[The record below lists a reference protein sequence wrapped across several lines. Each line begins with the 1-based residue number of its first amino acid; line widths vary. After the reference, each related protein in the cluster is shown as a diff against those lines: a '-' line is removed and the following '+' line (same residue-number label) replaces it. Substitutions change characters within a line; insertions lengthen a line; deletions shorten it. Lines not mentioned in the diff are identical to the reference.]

1 MAQTTLLSS
10 ADYSLQT
17 SNGTSKIDITID
29 GLIYRVNNNLIA
41 EYSDASMVNNKH
53 EMKLAA
59 VSKSVD
65 DNNEVTFNM
74 AWRETLSN
82 SDGNAYYTN
91 WSFLKLSLDTLTS
104 QSQNI
109 LVYTGQTIS
118 SGTKAAPF
126 ENLFNTDLNKDG
138 TVGPKTLTTASSDTV
153 GVKLA
158 RDADNSVY
166 IQDGTKNIFIHDG
179 LAQNTNNFENV
190 GYSWGDANYGGG
202 NEAKIQVVSKGNPV
216 AWANANL
223 SPQMAASF
231 AKIFPNIT
239 STENT
244 DGYWVLKKD
253 YSWNISNS
261 VKTSNE
267 ANWTLYK
274 ISKDGDIAT
283 VVNNYSQLNATNNVS
298 ASWLEGYFGQDLNGD
313 GTTGP
318 KLTWKQNSTSNNAL
332 VSSATASDPQ
342 IATDA
347 DGNAFLVF
355 NATNTTDLAD
365 VSTNQVVQI
374 QNSDGGNLKLE
385 NKNTSGYQEIVKLV
399 RSGTD
404 YFVYVRNVDEYIPAG
419 ASTKTQVTRD
429 WAVYKLNITTVSG
442 TVTQVKADFNFTK
455 GNFKT
460 ISTDEAT
467 LSIDINGDGTTGK
480 GTPAVI
486 ANAFDTTADVL
497 GRDKDGTLYILSPN
511 NGGGYDSLVLTGN
524 NNIEST
530 YSYSQTTAMAVAK
543 ATSNNTPTGFTTGNF
558 YILTKQLYQNS
569 NPSYQIEEFTSSG
582 IFRETHRINSDEK
595 MSKYEALFGQDL
607 NGDSQVTTASNP
619 IRPTVIATDNL
630 NLTGVP
636 QNGVVAARDGDGQIY
651 VADATFSASGSTYT
665 AALSAASPVMNAWGG
680 NNTFNEYANAY
691 ADRTETKSVVA
702 AERKDGSSTD
712 YLVAV
717 KTQTTYTNVST
728 ATTDRW
734 EIYTL
739 KTVAAYQAATGTSS
753 TGSGSGSYA
762 SPATTGTYA
771 MPLGSSVPNNA
782 LVVYG
787 STDQP
792 SSIAAYE
799 SRFGQD
805 LDRDGRIGIDAAS
818 LTPLTTDT
826 YGAQLARDTRG
837 ALLIKQTINGSVT
850 AKAITSNMGAL
861 EYNNGTDNYK
871 AAIAVE
877 AKMTGG
883 TVEYY
888 QLLLKNVNSYS
899 TPGMT
904 YASPGSTGSNT
915 VTTKWDLLKLDAT
928 GKVMQGSYD
937 SAQGRWID
945 PNQTNLNTLSDAD
958 ERFFNQDLNG
968 DGKIGINVAKLT
980 FAALD
985 NFGIRLARDASNG
998 MFLVQGSGDS
1008 ATAKSI
1014 RTNGMMLEYDYS
1026 GMATSYVS
1034 KKEAVAVEAIRD
1046 ASNTI
1051 TGYRLAMKQ
1060 TNGNWDGTKNY
1071 SWDILQLDK
1080 EGLVTNGS
1088 TVNGVWEDKTIWG
1101 AKSIAPYESLFQDDL
1116 NQDGITGID
1125 VSTLKTV
1132 DTDTTGAKLARDSQK
1147 SLYITNG
1154 TATPVA
1160 LPNSSWME
1168 YDNSSPGSQYSN
1180 KREAVAIEAI
1190 LNSAKVI
1197 TGYKLAL
1204 RQTDNY
1210 NGVETVRWEVQT
1222 LNIEGRQSYG
1232 TAGTTA
1238 AMGGSTWTNSI
1249 APYEYDFQQD
1259 LNGDGIIGVDVSTL
1273 TVATTD
1279 NVGTK
1284 LARDTAKSLFLV
1296 EGSNAPLPIGNSSW
1310 LDSEYNWGTGYNKS
1324 EAFAVEAIRTNG
1336 AISGYKLAVKRTNA
1350 WDNKTNVSW
1359 DVLELDTTGLV
1370 TYGAMKNNQ
1379 WVNSSLY
1386 GVKSL
1391 SPYEEWF
1398 KQDFNEDGVVGLRFD
1413 ETAFTAIAT
1422 DTTGLRI
1429 YHDKDN
1435 ALYLV
1440 DKSLSQ
1446 PQLTAVGNASWL
1458 EYNNSWGESSY
1469 NKAEAYAVEAITN
1482 SSGTITGYKLAI
1494 KQTNVMGT
1502 GSTPD
1507 VNWQILSLEADGNV
1521 SWSMG
1526 GNVWTRKTSLV
1537 EAAINQDIDG
1547 DGVVGVSTANLTDIS
1562 SLDKVDNVYL
1572 MKDKDNGI
1580 YIKDASKLIAL
1591 TDSYGNSP
1599 SLEYTNNW
1607 SNSSSKADLF
1617 GVAKTSTGYRLALKT
1632 TNTRGADEV
1641 VTWQFHTVSADGIL
1655 DWSKTA
1661 NTRDPVKFETLFN
1674 QDFNGNGTV
1683 NSSKTLSLTS
1693 TLTDTGTVHLS
1704 YDASTKISYI
1714 VDDSISGAAGITT
1727 IVDSTG
1733 SSPSFDFT
1741 RPGYSSTAYAA
1752 NKLSDGTY
1760 ALAVLK
1766 TVSGWSGEDTQ
1777 SWEVYKIGV
1786 RDSSGEAALDWSK
1799 TQFLSDIKDVETAL
1813 NKDTLFDSDS
1823 VIGYGSEVPIKVNGD
1838 QGTVYAGVDAT
1849 SKSVYIMTDGAAN
1862 IAVVDESGMKIKFNK
1877 SSTWDINSSFTAE
1890 VVGAAST
1897 GSGNSLKYQL
1907 AVKETTVIDG
1917 GEAESEWKIYTVDS
1931 TGKLDSTP
1939 IVSKSMATFETLF
1952 SQDLN
1957 GDGNSNGVDGLTTTS
1972 LSSDQD
1978 IQVDTDGAIYLDIK
1992 DVLTPILNSDLG
2004 APDLD
2009 FSELFAN
2016 ATISSQVIAAETQ
2029 EDDSILIAV
2038 QNTFTTADGS
2048 TQQLKILTAKLND
2061 GKTYAT
2067 IDTTET
2073 ITTNDLSAYNDQFGQ
2088 DLSLL
2093 MTQAVI

>member
-1 MAQTTLLSS
+1 MPQTTL
-10 ADYSLQT
+10 
-17 SNGTSKIDITID
+17 
-29 GLIYRVNNNLIA
+29 
-41 EYSDASMVNNKH
+41 
-53 EMKLAA
+53 
-59 VSKSVD
+59 
-65 DNNEVTFNM
+65 
-74 AWRETLSN
+74 
-82 SDGNAYYTN
+82 
-91 WSFLKLSLDTLTS
+91 
-104 QSQNI
+104 
-109 LVYTGQTIS
+109 
-118 SGTKAAPF
+118 
-126 ENLFNTDLNKDG
+126 
-138 TVGPKTLTTASSDTV
+138 
-153 GVKLA
+153 
-158 RDADNSVY
+158 
-166 IQDGTKNIFIHDG
+166 
-179 LAQNTNNFENV
+179 
-190 GYSWGDANYGGG
+190 
-202 NEAKIQVVSKGNPV
+202 
-216 AWANANL
+216 
-223 SPQMAASF
+223 
-231 AKIFPNIT
+231 
-239 STENT
+239 
-244 DGYWVLKKD
+244 
-253 YSWNISNS
+253 
-261 VKTSNE
+261 
-267 ANWTLYK
+267 
-274 ISKDGDIAT
+274 
-283 VVNNYSQLNATNNVS
+283 
-298 ASWLEGYFGQDLNGD
+298 
-313 GTTGP
+313 
-318 KLTWKQNSTSNNAL
+318 TWKEKSTSNNAL
-332 VSSATASDPQ
+332 VSSATATLPQ

-365 VSTNQVVQI
+365 LSTNQVVQI

-385 NKNTSGYQEIVKLV
+385 QKYTNSYQEIVKLV
-399 RSGTD
+399 SSVSGD
-404 YFVYVRNVDEYIPAG
+404 YFVYIRNVDEYTPAG

-429 WAVYKLNITTVSG
+429 WAVYKLNLTKDSSNN
-442 TVTQVKADFNFTK
+442 VTQVKAEFDFTK

-460 ISTDEAT
+460 ISTDETALT
-467 LSIDINGDGTTGK
+467 IDINGDGTIGK
-480 GTPAVI
+480 GTAAVI

-511 NGGGYDSLVLTGN
+511 NDIIVLTGN
-524 NNIEST
+524 NNIESA

-543 ATSNNTPTGFTTGNF
+543 ATADNAPTGFTAGNF
-558 YILTKQLYQNS
+558 YILTKQLSQNS
-569 NPSYQIEEFTSSG
+569 NPSYRIEEFTSSG
-582 IFRETHRINSDEK
+582 TFVTTRQINSDEK

-607 NGDSQVTTASNP
+607 NGDSQITTANNT
-619 IRPTVIATDNL
+619 IKPTAIATDNL
-630 NLTGVP
+630 NLAGVP

-651 VADATFSASGSTYT
+651 VADATFSLSGSTYT
-665 AALSAASPVMNAWGG
+665 ASLSEVSPVMNSWGG
-680 NNTFNEYANAY
+680 NNVFNENTYVY
-691 ADRTETKSVVA
+691 SDRTESKKVVA

-717 KTQTTYTNVST
+717 KSQTTYTNVNT
-728 ATTDRW
+728 AATESW

-753 TGSGSGSYA
+753 SGTGTGSGSYA
-762 SPATTGTYA
+762 SPATGIYA
-771 MPLGSSVPNNA
+771 MPLGSNVPSNA
-782 LVVYG
+782 LVAYG
-787 STDQP
+787 NTERP

-805 LDRDGRIGIDAAS
+805 LNNDGRIGIDAAS

-826 YGAQLARDTRG
+826 YGAQLARDTSK
-837 ALLIKQTINGSVT
+837 ALLIKQTINGAVT
-850 AKAITSNMGAL
+850 AKGITSNMGSL
-861 EYNNGTDNYK
+861 EYTHSKDDYK
-871 AAIAVE
+871 VAVAVE

-915 VTTKWDLLKLDAT
+915 ITTKWDLLKLDAT

-980 FAALD
+980 FASLD
-985 NFGIRLARDASNG
+985 NFGTRLARDGTNG

-1014 RTNGMMLEYDYS
+1014 RSNGMMLEYDYS

-1060 TNGNWDGTKNY
+1060 TNGSWDGTKNY
-1071 SWDILQLDK
+1071 NWDILQLDK

-1088 TVNGVWEDKTIWG
+1088 MVNGVWEDKTIWG

-1125 VSTLKTV
+1125 ASTLKTV

-1154 TATPVA
+1154 TDAPIT

-1168 YDNSSPGSQYSN
+1168 YDNNSPGSQYSN

-1190 LNSAKVI
+1190 LNNAKVV

-1222 LNIEGRQSYG
+1222 LNKEGRQSYG

-1259 LNGDGIIGVDVSTL
+1259 LNGDGIIGVDISTL

-1284 LARDTAKSLFLV
+1284 LARDTSKSLFLV
-1296 EGSNAPLPIGNSSW
+1296 EGNSTPLPIGNSSW

-1336 AISGYKLAVKRTNA
+1336 AVSGYKLAVKRTNA

-1359 DVLELDTTGLV
+1359 DVLELDTTGMV

-1391 SPYEEWF
+1391 TPYEEWF

-1413 ETAFTAIAT
+1413 ETAFKAIAT

-1446 PQLTAVGNASWL
+1446 PKLTAVGNASWL

-1469 NKAEAYAVEAITN
+1469 NKAEAYAVEAVTN

-1507 VNWQILSLEADGNV
+1507 VNWQILSLDADGNV

-1537 EAAINQDIDG
+1537 EAAINQDIDS
-1547 DGVVGVSTANLTDIS
+1547 DGVIGVSTTNLTEIS
-1562 SLDKVDNVYL
+1562 SLDKVDSVYL

-1580 YIKDASKLIAL
+1580 YIKDGTKLLAL

-1607 SNSSSKADLF
+1607 GNSSSKADLF

-1632 TNTRGADEV
+1632 TNTRDATEV
-1641 VTWQFHTVSADGIL
+1641 VSWQFHTVSTDGIL
-1655 DWSKTA
+1655 DWGKTA

-1683 NSSKTLSLTS
+1683 DSSKTLTLTS

-1714 VDDSISGAAGITT
+1714 VDDSISGVAGITT

-1741 RPGYSSTAYAA
+1741 RPGYSSTAYAV

-1766 TVSGWSGEDTQ
+1766 TVSGWSGDDTQ
-1777 SWEVYKIGV
+1777 TWEVYKIGA
-1786 RDSSGEAALDWSK
+1786 RDSSGEAVLDWSK

-1823 VIGYGSEVPIKVNGD
+1823 VVGYGSEDPQKVSGD
-1838 QGTVYAGVDAT
+1838 QGTVNAGVDAT

-1862 IAVVDESGMKIKFNK
+1862 IAVVDESGMKVRFNK
-1877 SSTWDINSSFTAE
+1877 SSTWDTSSSFTAE
-1890 VVGAAST
+1890 VVGATST
-1897 GSGNSLKYQL
+1897 GSGSSLKYQL

-1917 GEAESEWKIYTVDS
+1917 GEADSEWKIYTVDS

-1939 IVSKSMATFETLF
+1939 IVTKSMATFETLF

-1978 IQVDTDGAIYLDIK
+1978 IQVDKDGAIYLSIE
-1992 DVLTPILNSDLG
+1992 DVLAPILNTDLG
-2004 APDLD
+2004 APDLN
-2009 FSELFAN
+2009 FSELFAS

-2029 EDDSILIAV
+2029 EDNSILIAV
-2038 QNTFTTADGS
+2038 QNTFTTEDGS
-2048 TQQLKILTAKLND
+2048 TQQLKILTAHLNSD
-2061 GKTYAT
+2061 GDYAT

>member
-1 MAQTTLLSS
+1 MAKTTLLSS
-10 ADYSLQT
+10 TDYSVQT
-17 SNGTSKIDITID
+17 TNGTSKIDITMD
-29 GLIYRVNNNLIA
+29 GLVYRVNNTLSA
-41 EYSDASMVNNKH
+41 EYSDTSMVNNKQ
-53 EMKLAA
+53 ETKLVA

-65 DNNEVTFNM
+65 DNDEVTFNM
-74 AWRETLSN
+74 AWRATTSN
-82 SDGNAYYTN
+82 SDGNAYYTG
-91 WSFLKLSLDTLTS
+91 WSFYKLSQDTSTS

-109 LVYTGQTIS
+109 LVYKTDTIS
-118 SGTKAAPF
+118 AGTKTAPF

-179 LAQNTNNFENV
+179 INQNTNTFENV
-190 GYSWGDANYGGG
+190 GNSWGDANNGGG
-202 NEAKIQVVSKGNPV
+202 NESKIQVVSKGNPL

-223 SPQMAASF
+223 SAEMAASF

-244 DGYWVLKKD
+244 DGYWALKKE
-253 YSWNISNS
+253 YSWNISNG
-261 VKTSNE
+261 VKTSTDP
-267 ANWTLYK
+267 NWTLYK
-274 ISKDGDIAT
+274 ISKDGDITTQVGYWA
-283 VVNNYSQLNATNNVS
+283 QLNATNNVS

-313 GTTGP
+313 STTGP
-318 KLTWKQNSTSNNAL
+318 KVIWKEKSTSNNAL
-332 VSSATASDPQ
+332 VSSATATDPQ

-355 NATNTTDLAD
+355 NATNTTDLANL
-365 VSTNQVVQI
+365 STNQVVQI
-374 QNSDGGNLKLE
+374 QNSNGDNLKLE
-385 NKNTSGYQEIVKLV
+385 QKFTGGYQEIVKLV
-399 RSGTD
+399 LSGSD
-404 YFVYVRNVDEYIPAG
+404 YLLYVRNVDEYVPAG
-419 ASTKTQVTRD
+419 ASTQTQVTRD
-429 WAVYKLNITTVSG
+429 WAVYKLNITTVG
-442 TVTQVKADFNFTK
+442 NTVTQVKAEFDYSK

-460 ISTDEAT
+460 ISSDEVALT
-467 LSIDINGDGTTGK
+467 IDINGDSTIGK
-480 GTPAVI
+480 GTAAVI

-497 GRDKDGTLYILSPN
+497 GRDKDGTLYILSPK
-511 NGGGYDSLVLTGN
+511 NGSGYDSLVLSG
-524 NNIEST
+524 NNIENA
-530 YSYSQTTAMAVAK
+530 YSHSQTTAVAVAK
-543 ATSNNTPTGFTTGNF
+543 ATADNAPTGYTAGNF
-558 YILTKQLYQNS
+558 YILTKQLSQNS
-569 NPSYQIEEFTSSG
+569 NPNWRIEEF
-582 IFRETHRINSDEK
+582 NSTGTYQGSRYISYDEK

-619 IRPTVIATDNL
+619 IHPTVIATDNL

-651 VADATFSASGSTYT
+651 VADATFSASGSSYT
-665 AALSAASPVMNAWGG
+665 ASLSEVSPVMNSWGSS
-680 NNTFNEYANAY
+680 NVFNEYAY
-691 ADRTETKSVVA
+691 VYSDRTDTKRVVA

-717 KTQTTYTNVST
+717 KSQTTYTNVNT
-728 ATTDRW
+728 AATESW

-739 KTVAAYQAATGTSS
+739 KTVAAYQAATGTS
-753 TGSGSGSYA
+753 GSGSYS
-762 SPATTGTYA
+762 SPAMTGIYA
-771 MPLGSSVPNNA
+771 MPLGSNVPNNA
-782 LVVYG
+782 LVAYG
-787 STDQP
+787 NTERP

-818 LTPLTTDT
+818 LTPLSTDT
-826 YGAQLARDTRG
+826 YGAQLARDSRG
-837 ALLIKQTINGSVT
+837 ALLIKQTINNVVT
-850 AKAITSNMGAL
+850 AKGITSNMGSL

-888 QLLLKNVNSYS
+888 QLLLKTVNSYM
-899 TPGMT
+899 TPGMSYT
-904 YASPGSTGSNT
+904 SPGSTGSNT
-915 VTTKWDLLKLDAT
+915 VSTKWDLLKLDAT

-968 DGKIGINVAKLT
+968 DGKVGINVAKLT
-980 FAALD
+980 FSALD
-985 NFGIRLARDASNG
+985 NFGTRLARDATNG

-1008 ATAKSI
+1008 ATVKSI

-1060 TNGNWDGTKNY
+1060 TNGSWDGTKNY
-1071 SWDILQLDK
+1071 NWDILQLDK

-1088 TVNGVWEDKTIWG
+1088 MVNGVWEDKTIWG

-1125 VSTLKTV
+1125 ASTLKTV

-1154 TATPVA
+1154 ADAPMT

-1190 LNSAKVI
+1190 LSSAKVV

-1204 RQTDNY
+1204 RQTDSY

-1222 LNIEGRQSYG
+1222 LNKEGRQTYG
-1232 TAGTTA
+1232 TAGTMG

-1259 LNGDGIIGVDVSTL
+1259 LNGDGIIGVDISTL

-1284 LARDTAKSLFLV
+1284 LARDTSKSLFLV
-1296 EGSNAPLPIGNSSW
+1296 EGTGTPMPIGNSSW

-1336 AISGYKLAVKRTNA
+1336 AVSGYKLAVKRTNA

-1359 DVLELDTTGLV
+1359 DVLELDTTGMV

-1413 ETAFTAIAT
+1413 ETNFKAIAT

-1446 PQLTAVGNASWL
+1446 PKLTAVGNASWL
-1458 EYNNSWGESSY
+1458 EYNNSWGENSY

-1507 VNWQILSLEADGNV
+1507 VNWQILSLDADGNV

-1526 GNVWTRKTSLV
+1526 GNVWTRKTSLA
-1537 EAAINQDIDG
+1537 EAAINQDIDS
-1547 DGVVGVSTANLTDIS
+1547 DGVIGVSTANLTEIS
-1562 SLDKVDNVYL
+1562 SLDKVDSVYL

-1580 YIKDASKLIAL
+1580 YIKDASKLLAL

-1607 SNSSSKADLF
+1607 GNSSSKAGLI

-1632 TNTRGADEV
+1632 TNTRDAIEV
-1641 VTWQFHTVSADGIL
+1641 VSWQFHTVSADGIL
-1655 DWSKTA
+1655 DWGKIA
-1661 NTRDPVKFETLFN
+1661 NTRDPVKFESLFN

-1683 NSSKTLSLTS
+1683 DSSKTLILTS
-1693 TLTDTGTVHLS
+1693 TSTDTGTVHLS

-1741 RPGYSSTAYAA
+1741 RPGYSSTAYAV

-1766 TVSGWSGEDTQ
+1766 TVNGWSGDDTQ
-1777 SWEVYKIGV
+1777 SWEVYKIGA
-1786 RDSSGEAALDWSK
+1786 RDSTGEAVLDWSK

-1823 VIGYGSEVPIKVNGD
+1823 VIGYGSEDPQKVSGD

-1849 SKSVYIMTDGAAN
+1849 SKSVYIMKDGAAN
-1862 IAVVDESGMKIKFNK
+1862 IAVVDESGMKVKFNK
-1877 SSTWDINSSFTAE
+1877 TSTWDINSSFTAE
-1890 VVGAAST
+1890 VVGATST
-1897 GSGNSLKYQL
+1897 GANSSLKYQI

-1917 GEAESEWKIYTVDS
+1917 GEADSEWKIYTVDP

-1939 IVSKSMATFETLF
+1939 IVTKSMATFETMF

-1978 IQVDTDGAIYLDIK
+1978 IQVDKDGAIYLDIK
-1992 DVLTPILNSDLG
+1992 DVLTPILNTDLG
-2004 APDLD
+2004 APDLN

-2029 EDDSILIAV
+2029 EDNSILIAV
-2038 QNTFTTADGS
+2038 QNTFTTEDGS

-2073 ITTNDLSAYNDQFGQ
+2073 ITTNDLSAYNNQFGQ